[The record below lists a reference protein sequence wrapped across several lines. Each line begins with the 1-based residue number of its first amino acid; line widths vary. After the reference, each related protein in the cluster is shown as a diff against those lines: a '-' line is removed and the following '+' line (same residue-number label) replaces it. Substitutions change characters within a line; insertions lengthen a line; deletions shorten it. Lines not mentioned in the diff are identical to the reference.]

1 MENLELILS
10 LAGICV
16 GLIVTVATLIFKY
29 AKSAK
34 ARKAAEQTIE
44 ICNAILPYIEQAE
57 SYVHYSGEEKKEY
70 VMTKANQYA
79 IENGIAFDK
88 QAVSVKVEEL
98 VELTKEVNARDSDKT
113 MIEVEESVDA
123 AKAKKVITIPAEQK
137 RGL

>member
-10 LAGICV
+10 LSGACV

-29 AKSAK
+29 AGSAK

-70 VMTKANQYA
+70 VMTKANRYA
-79 IENGIAFDK
+79 IENDIAFDED
-88 QAVSVKVEEL
+88 AVSEKVEEL
-98 VELTKEVNARDSDKT
+98 ITLSKEVNA
-113 MIEVEESVDA
+113 
-123 AKAKKVITIPAEQK
+123 KAGTSTEGNTTQKVLRIPGQN
-137 RGL
+137 

>member
-70 VMTKANQYA
+70 VMTKANRYA
-79 IENGIAFDK
+79 IENDIAFDED
-88 QAVSVKVEEL
+88 ALSEKVEEL
-98 VELTKEVNARDSDKT
+98 ITLSKEVNAAKSET
-113 MIEVEESVDA
+113 SVSETTADRM
-123 AKAKKVITIPAEQK
+123 EQK
-137 RGL
+137 KSTFIKFPSEQ

>member
-10 LAGICV
+10 LAGACV

-29 AKSAK
+29 AGSAK

-70 VMTKANQYA
+70 VMTKANRYA
-79 IENGIAFDK
+79 IENDIAFDED
-88 QAVSVKVEEL
+88 AVSEKVEEL
-98 VELTKEVNARDSDKT
+98 ITLSKEVNA
-113 MIEVEESVDA
+113 
-123 AKAKKVITIPAEQK
+123 KAGTSTEGNTTQKVLRIPGQN
-137 RGL
+137 